1 MTTFD
6 ELRAIQKKNEK
17 KALCFFV
24 LYQFLLLL
32 FTVCGFSFTSFFDRK
47 ALQFLPLALC
57 LLGFFL
63 SKIFLFLQPRE
74 FRGTIKYLN
83 VAIEQKKKYLSG
95 QAGLTYAATQHK
107 VLDLVVEHKTGRS
120 RSVTLPYR
128 KAYEDLKIG
137 DEVIL
142 LRFVDAVSPIS

>member
-1 MTTFD
+1 MKKKDGGRAMTTFD

-74 FRGTIKYLN
+74 
-83 VAIEQKKKYLSG
+83 LSG

>member
-1 MTTFD
+1 MTFD
-6 ELRAIQKKNEK
+6 MKERRPTGGVLLN
-17 KALCFFV
+17 LCV
-24 LYQFLLLL
+24 QNQLIKL
-32 FTVCGFSFTSFFDRK
+32 VM
-47 ALQFLPLALC
+47 QFLPLALC